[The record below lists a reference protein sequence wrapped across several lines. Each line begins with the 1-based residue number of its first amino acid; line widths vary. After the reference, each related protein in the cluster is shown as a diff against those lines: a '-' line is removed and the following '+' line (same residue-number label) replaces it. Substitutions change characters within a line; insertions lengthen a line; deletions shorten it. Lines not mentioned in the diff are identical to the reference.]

1 MAEELKPVEEIYKEK
16 LDTLAKYGKFNMVA
30 KTVDDTKRLDP
41 RKKAERQIFLTDKK
55 KKDKRLELKNRLKAW
70 IELLSNHDTVGE
82 MQKKAQEEGRK
93 AEALLNKN
101 IQKALEE
108 TRLLEQSYRSIV
120 LFFKNA
126 KHDKIRNLTILN
138 ASMDQLSDPN
148 LDQFRAEIRNKL
160 LWSYG
165 KLGKS
170 QNYSIM
176 AIPGYIGSNMVL
188 KEFSSMARDNKVLLL
203 TDFHDLSSYDSVL
216 EEFQESG
223 FADLDKTNVVMTC
236 NWLIG
241 RKKDEQSDEYDD
253 LTIPPSAA
261 LAGKLYDPNV
271 PISQPSAGKRY
282 GALEF
287 VENVRFELLMEHIGL
302 LDEQGLVPVVK
313 DFNAVMPYSART
325 LSTADDV
332 GLQTYSVVRVY
343 DWVGKVV
350 MDFLNQA
357 GFENASQKMLD
368 TYRSQIAKFLN
379 SITGPNKLIKA
390 FKIDKF
396 EPDTANGRP
405 DRILVHII
413 MDPLFPAK
421 TFALKMD
428 GTSGEGVDNYIWNT
442 SVEQS

>member
-1 MAEELKPVEEIYKEK
+1 MGEEQKTLEEKYKEK
-16 LDTLAKYGKFNMVA
+16 LDTLSKYGKFNILA
-30 KTVDDTKRLDP
+30 KTVDDIKRLDP
-41 RKKAERQIFLTDKK
+41 LKKAERQIFLTDKNK
-55 KKDKRLELKNRLKAW
+55 KSNRQELKKRLNAW
-70 IELLSNHDTVGE
+70 VELLSSHDTVGE
-82 MQKKAQEEGRK
+82 MQKKAQEESKK
-93 AEALLNKN
+93 AEDLINKN
-101 IQKALEE
+101 INTALEA
-108 TRLLEQSYRSIV
+108 TRLLEQSYRSIF

-126 KHDKIRNLTILN
+126 KQEKIKNLTLLN

-170 QNYSIM
+170 KNYSIM
-176 AIPGYIGSNMVL
+176 VVPGYIDSGSVL
-188 KEFSSMARDNKVLLL
+188 KEFATMARDNKVLLL
-203 TDFHDLSSYDSVL
+203 TDFNDLSSHDSVL
-216 EEFQESG
+216 DDFQDSG
-223 FADLDKTNVVMTC
+223 YADLDKTNVVMTC
-236 NWLIG
+236 NWIIG
-241 RKKDEQSDEYDD
+241 RKKDEQAGEIDD
-253 LTIPPSAA
+253 LPLPPSAA

-287 VENVRFELLMEHIGL
+287 VENARFELLQEHIGL
-302 LDEQGLVPVVK
+302 LDEQGLVPLVK
-313 DFNAVMPYSART
+313 DFNVVMPYSART

-332 GLQTYSVVRVY
+332 GLQTYSVVRVF

-368 TYRSQIAKFLN
+368 DYRGQIAKFLN
-379 SITGPNKLIKA
+379 SITGPNKLIKS
-390 FKIDKF
+390 FKINKF

-405 DRILVHII
+405 DRIVVHIV

-428 GTSGEGVDNYIWNT
+428 GTSGEGIDNYIWNT
-442 SVEQS
+442 SVESI